1 MNRVFLVHTV
11 HFCPREPSNVHY
23 ADVERRLTRRQS
35 LKVLVTLRVPGKNL
49 GTTEESL
56 DVTERGLLLE
66 TELELEVGWPVELEL
81 ILPELVTGEPP
92 TEWHCR
98 GVIAHVTMRD
108 GPNRRR
114 VGIGFD
120 CVSVRNMH
128 VA

>member
-1 MNRVFLVHTV
+1 M
-11 HFCPREPSNVHY
+11 HY
-23 ADVERRLTRRQS
+23 ADVERRLTKRHS
-35 LKVLVTLRVPGKNL
+35 LQIWVTQRIPARSLDTSAL
-49 GTTEESL
+49 SL

-66 TELELEVGWPVELEL
+66 TDLELEVGWPVELEL
-81 ILPELVTGEPP
+81 SLPELVTGEPP

-108 GPNRRR
+108 GPNCRR

-120 CVSVRNMH
+120 CVSVRNVY